1 MASSSPHV
9 IDVPPGAFDVE
20 VIERSYEIPVLVDFW
35 AAWCGPCRMLGPVL
49 EGVADEAAGR
59 LLLAKVDTEA
69 HREASARYGV
79 RSIPYVVLFVDG
91 KPIANFVGALPKGQI
106 LRFLDEHLPNDA
118 DLAVHA
124 AREALAKGDRPAAEA
139 ALAVALADDPK
150 HAAAHLE
157 LARLAVNDG
166 DREALDAHV
175 KAIAPHL
182 DEAEEAAAL
191 VALADLGEAC
201 REGGGEAALRERLDA
216 DDDDHLAR
224 YQLGCCLAVA
234 GKRPEALGEF
244 LAIIQA
250 TRKPPRDRAHRAM
263 LTLFK
268 IHGRADGVVDR
279 FQRQLQIYL

>member
-9 IDVPPGAFDVE
+9 IDVSPGAFDVE
-20 VIERSYEIPVLVDFW
+20 VIERSYELPVLVDFW
-35 AAWCGPCRMLGPVL
+35 ASWCGPCRMLGPVL
-49 EGVADEAAGR
+49 EAVADEAGGR

-69 HREASARYGV
+69 HPEPSARYGV

-91 KPIANFVGALPKGQI
+91 QAIANFVGALPKGQV
-106 LRFLDEHLPNDA
+106 LRFLDQHIPNAA
-118 DLAVHA
+118 DLAVKA
-124 AREALAKGDRPAAEA
+124 ARAALGRGDRPAAEA
-139 ALAVALADDPK
+139 ALEVALAEDPK
-150 HAAAHLE
+150 HAGAHLE
-157 LARLAVNDG
+157 LARLAVTDG

-175 KAIAPHL
+175 QAIAPHL

-201 REGGGEAALRERLDA
+201 REGGGEAALRERLAA
-216 DDDDHLAR
+216 DEDDHLAR

-234 GKRPEALGEF
+234 GERPAALAEF
-244 LAIIQA
+244 LAVIQG
-250 TRKPPRDRAHRAM
+250 TRRPPRDRAHKAM